1 MRLGTLDMRAWRRT
15 IDAVDRLVAE
25 TIDDGLFGLD
35 AEHTV
40 VVTDTFDDREEFV
53 EAVRGWQGTRISRA
67 LARRGAVSATGHRG
81 SGGPAARA
89 TRVATGSVS
98 WSAHRSPRPTTDGM
112 SRRTHRPEAAVSPA
126 TRPMAPL

>member
-1 MRLGTLDMRAWRRT
+1 MRRGTLDMRAWCRT
-15 IDAVDRLVAE
+15 IDGVDRLVAE

-67 LARRGAVSATGHRG
+67 PARRGAVSPPPVTVDQEVRLRVLRALPR
-81 SGGPAARA
+81 AR
-89 TRVATGSVS
+89 
-98 WSAHRSPRPTTDGM
+98 
-112 SRRTHRPEAAVSPA
+112 
-126 TRPMAPL
+126 

>member
-1 MRLGTLDMRAWRRT
+1 VRLGTLDMRAWRRT

-67 LARRGAVSATGHRG
+67 LRRGAVSPPPVTVDQEVRLRVLRVL
-81 SGGPAARA
+81 PRAR
-89 TRVATGSVS
+89 
-98 WSAHRSPRPTTDGM
+98 
-112 SRRTHRPEAAVSPA
+112 
-126 TRPMAPL
+126 